1 MSTSD
6 EIGHIPNR
14 NVPTYIDDIGFNTTV
29 NVYTSIDIGTYSNRY
44 RY

>member
-6 EIGHIPNR
+6 DIGLIPTL